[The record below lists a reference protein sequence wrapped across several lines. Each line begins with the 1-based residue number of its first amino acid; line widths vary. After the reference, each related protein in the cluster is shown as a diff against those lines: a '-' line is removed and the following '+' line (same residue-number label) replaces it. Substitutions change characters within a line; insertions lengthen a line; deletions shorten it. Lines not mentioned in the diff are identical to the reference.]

1 MSRSQHAQPQPKLK
15 PPQRSGTLFSCGIFR
30 NCTQSALSPTA
41 TPPATSSAPSPP
53 PAPLNANAASPSPP
67 PLAAPASTSSHHAA
81 TGPSSSS
88 SSSSSSTSQSF
99 TQWRLPV
106 HQQYPSPPP
115 HPRSPTSAAALLP
128 TTSETYHS
136 AECLFAAGN
145 SLQALRLL
153 ERAFTPDPSPPG
165 PCPPSVMLGV
175 VAALLDSSTAR
186 PAAKVLLALL
196 LNETNRTEAARAG
209 VAAAALEAVMA
220 SGPAGATAERG
231 LAALELLCTVREG
244 AEAVRS
250 NPIAAPALACAVE
263 GMSGRGRECA
273 IGVMAAIYACG
284 GGGGGNGDTEG
295 VEVPPE
301 VARAVVTA
309 MQGECSARGRRKG
322 AQLLKALQDSG
333 KLDVAWD
340 GIGGY
345 FLPILPILQLLY
357 ITAELM
363 ARSPQ
368 PQRTSYYNLL
378 KLRALIFAPMNSV
391 ILFFPSRFSDPFN
404 LCR

>member
-15 PPQRSGTLFSCGIFR
+15 PPQRSATLFSCGIFR

-53 PAPLNANAASPSPP
+53 PPPLNAASPSPSPSPP
-67 PLAAPASTSSHHAA
+67 PLGIGAPASTSSLHHHAP

-115 HPRSPTSAAALLP
+115 NPRSPTTCTAAALLP

-273 IGVMAAIYACG
+273 IGVLAAIFGCG
-284 GGGGGNGDTEG
+284 GG
-295 VEVPPE
+295 VEVPAE

-333 KLDVAWD
+333 RLDVAWD
-340 GIGGY
+340 GIGG
-345 FLPILPILQLLY
+345 
-357 ITAELM
+357 
-363 ARSPQ
+363 
-368 PQRTSYYNLL
+368 
-378 KLRALIFAPMNSV
+378 
-391 ILFFPSRFSDPFN
+391 
-404 LCR
+404 C

>member
-15 PPQRSGTLFSCGIFR
+15 PPQRGATLFSCGIFR
-30 NCTQSALSPTA
+30 NCTQSALSPTG

-53 PAPLNANAASPSPP
+53 PPPHNEAASPSPP
-67 PLAAPASTSSHHAA
+67 PLGAPASTSSHHAA
-81 TGPSSSS
+81 TGPASSSS

-115 HPRSPTSAAALLP
+115 NPRSPCPTTCTAAALLP

-244 AEAVRS
+244 ADAVRS

-273 IGVMAAIYACG
+273 IGVLAAIFGCG
-284 GGGGGNGDTEG
+284 GGGVVEDG

-340 GIGGY
+340 GIGG
-345 FLPILPILQLLY
+345 
-357 ITAELM
+357 
-363 ARSPQ
+363 
-368 PQRTSYYNLL
+368 
-378 KLRALIFAPMNSV
+378 
-391 ILFFPSRFSDPFN
+391 
-404 LCR
+404 C